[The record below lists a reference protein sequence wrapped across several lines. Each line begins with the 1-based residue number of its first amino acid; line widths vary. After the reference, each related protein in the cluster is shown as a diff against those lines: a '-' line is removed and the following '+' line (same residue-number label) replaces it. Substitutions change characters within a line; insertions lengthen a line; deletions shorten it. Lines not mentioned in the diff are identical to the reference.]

1 MIAYGAA
8 RKALKAPLDSAHSAR
23 DQALFAAVDTV
34 DAQFDRSRCPRP

>member
-1 MIAYGAA
+1 V
-8 RKALKAPLDSAHSAR
+8 ALAL